1 MTEPTRPPQRQYP
14 TPPDLTP
21 EEHAQRR
28 ARSRRAGQALTVL
41 VLGIAAAT
49 AVAAIVSL
57 DGADDEDQSLPT
69 AEGAP
74 AATEFFEVES
84 RNHVA
89 DRVTYMQTPPVGG
102 DHNPTWWDCGAYS
115 EPVVPEAAVHSL
127 EHGAVWVTYTPDLP
141 PAQVEK
147 LEQLAERSFVLVSPW
162 PDAELPAPIVLSAWG
177 AQLQVDELPS
187 TDAEAFLQTFRQGR
201 TAPEPGAPCTGGASG

>member
-1 MTEPTRPPQRQYP
+1 MTEPSQPADRHYP

-28 ARSRRAGQALTVL
+28 ASSRRAGQALTIL

-49 AVAAIVSL
+49 AVAAIVTL
-57 DGADDEDQSLPT
+57 DGADDEDQSPPT

-74 AATEFFEVES
+74 AATEFFEVGS

-89 DRVTYMQTPPVGG
+89 ERVTYEQTPPVGG
-102 DHNPTWWDCGAYS
+102 NHNPTWWNCGAYS

-127 EHGAVWVTYTPDLP
+127 EHGAVWVTYAPDLS
-141 PAQVEK
+141 PAQVDQ
-147 LEQLAERSFVLVSPW
+147 LEQLAERTFVLVSPW

-177 AQLQVDELPS
+177 AQLQIDELPS
-187 TDAEAFLQTFRQGR
+187 TEADAFLQAFRQGR